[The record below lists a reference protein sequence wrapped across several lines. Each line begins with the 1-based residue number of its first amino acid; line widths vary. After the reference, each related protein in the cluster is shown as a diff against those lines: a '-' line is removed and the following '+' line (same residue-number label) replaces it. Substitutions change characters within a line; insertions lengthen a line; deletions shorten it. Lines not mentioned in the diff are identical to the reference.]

1 MSNVNTFKDIVL
13 EFLSFL
19 HFKVNNDLLTME
31 EIESM
36 ARVMEENLTVVGT
49 AEDLSRFYNQPRTNI
64 SSVLHRKVLAKPVR
78 KVYYSFNAFRKVVPS
93 KWRYHSKVIDSQ
105 SNPMKM

>member
-1 MSNVNTFKDIVL
+1 MWWNNTKIGKLNIKNNGKMSNVNTFKDIVL

-49 AEDLSRFYNQPRTNI
+49 AEDLSRFYNQR
-64 SSVLHRKVLAKPVR
+64 
-78 KVYYSFNAFRKVVPS
+78 
-93 KWRYHSKVIDSQ
+93 
-105 SNPMKM
+105 